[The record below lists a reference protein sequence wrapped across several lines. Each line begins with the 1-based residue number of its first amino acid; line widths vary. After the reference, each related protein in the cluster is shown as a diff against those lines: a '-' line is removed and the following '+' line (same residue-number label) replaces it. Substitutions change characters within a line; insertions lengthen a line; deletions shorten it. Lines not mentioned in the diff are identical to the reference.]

1 LALARSPAL
10 CVIMKVVSIA
20 AAPPAPVELS
30 ALTKTFGARTAVDGV
45 SFRLAPG
52 SVTGFLGPNGAGK
65 TTTLRMI
72 GGLIR
77 PSSGWVRVFGQSA
90 RRPAARR
97 ELGYMPADP
106 TFVLNLT
113 GRQNLDLLVGLRGG
127 AAPDRDEVAAALSLP
142 QGDLDLP
149 VRAFSSG
156 MRQKLAIV
164 AALQHRPALVVLD
177 EPANRLDPLAHR
189 AFCGVIRRV
198 ARSGRTVLL
207 SSHVLGEV
215 EEVCDSVILMHAGRL
230 LRVAGVGELRNHASR
245 EVTLTYDSPPAG
257 PPDFLSGAVVTDCVV
272 TGRMPARRPDLLRRL
287 SAEPGLVDLTVE
299 PASLEDVFLDMYGR
313 AEG

>member
-1 LALARSPAL
+1 
-10 CVIMKVVSIA
+10 VSIA

-30 ALTKTFGARTAVDGV
+30 ALTKTFGDRTAVADV
-45 SFRLAPG
+45 SFRLAAG

-77 PSSGWVRVFGQSA
+77 PTSGRVRLFGESA

-97 ELGYMPADP
+97 ALGYMPADP

-113 GRQNLDLLVGLRGG
+113 GRQNLELLAALHGSD
-127 AAPDRDEVAAALSLP
+127 APDREEVAAALSLP
-142 QGDLDLP
+142 PGDLDLP

-164 AALQHRPALVVLD
+164 AALQHRPAVVVLD

-189 AFCGVIRRV
+189 AFCAVVRSV
-198 ARSGRTVLL
+198 AASGRTVLL

-215 EEVCDSVILMHAGRL
+215 EEVCDSVVLMHEGRL
-230 LRVAGVGELRNHASR
+230 LRVAGVDELRQHASR
-245 EVTLTYDSPPAG
+245 EVTMTYAFPPTEL
-257 PPDFLSGAVVTDCVV
+257 PVDVTGAVVDGCVL
-272 TGRMPARRPDLLRRL
+272 TGRIPAGRPDVLRTLAREAGLL
-287 SAEPGLVDLTVE
+287 DMTVV
-299 PASLEDVFLDMYGR
+299 PASLEDVFLDLYGS
-313 AEG
+313 GDG